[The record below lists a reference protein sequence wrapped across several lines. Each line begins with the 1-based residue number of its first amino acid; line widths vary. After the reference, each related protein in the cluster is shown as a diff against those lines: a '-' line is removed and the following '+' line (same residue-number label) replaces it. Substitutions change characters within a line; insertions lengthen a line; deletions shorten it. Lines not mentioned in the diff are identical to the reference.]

1 MAGGQNPG
9 PNTDAID
16 TVEIASVGNATDFGD
31 LSVSRRGPGGCSDCI
46 RAVFIAGST
55 PSEKNNMDYVHFAT
69 KGNATDFG
77 TSNDTGF
84 SAGTS
89 NGHGGL

>member
-1 MAGGQNPG
+1 
-9 PNTDAID
+9 
-16 TVEIASVGNATDFGD
+16 
-31 LSVSRRGPGGCSDCI
+31 
-46 RAVFIAGST
+46 
-55 PSEKNNMDYVHFAT
+55 MDYVHFAT